1 MSPLAFGIGKSRGSA
16 FDSAVYYGDYLVFN
30 YEWTDGSDLDTIMF
44 FLNPTTGATGKIGER
59 KGNKIENAAGTVTY
73 AEFGGDNANNV
84 QSPDGTIRQSVLIYL
99 DNIKNNLT
107 MTNNEFEID
116 LRAVWYAEV
125 GTQPIYIGVDGYQG
139 GTMAT
144 EASTPNHPG
153 YGYINTTATTTW
165 SDFKRTNGK
174 ITSYTNTDDD
184 GARIARARVNFSTFD
199 ITFIEDD

>member
-1 MSPLAFGIGKSRGSA
+1 M
-16 FDSAVYYGDYLVFN
+16 
-30 YEWTDGSDLDTIMF
+30 
-44 FLNPTTGATGKIGER
+44 
-59 KGNKIENAAGTVTY
+59 GTSC
-73 AEFGGDNANNV
+73 
-84 QSPDGTIRQSVLIYL
+84 QRSI
-99 DNIKNNLT
+99 
-107 MTNNEFEID
+107 EID
-116 LRAVWYAEV
+116 LRAVCYAEV
-125 GTQPIYIGVDGYQG
+125 GTQPLYNGVDGYQG